1 MSYTRKKKIHKK
13 TYHSKKK
20 RSYKKKTRGHKKKT
34 KKYNMKGGENPYA
47 KLTNCYRCVDA
58 SSGTNKWSNAT
69 GCGRIKGSCPGW
81 SGTPVWNSLA
91 AQAPTAKNKAKT
103 VQKTNPN
110 NTQYK
115 HMIAFGKLMG
125 FNKA

>member
-1 MSYTRKKKIHKK
+1 MSYTRKKKGRKK
-13 TYHSKKK
+13 TYH
-20 RSYKKKTRGHKKKT
+20 RKKTRVHKKKT

-69 GCGRIKGSCPGW
+69 GCGRIKSSCPGW
-81 SGTPVWNSLA
+81 NSSPGVPVWNSLA
-91 AQAPTAKNKAKT
+91 ANAPTAKKKAKT

-115 HMIAFGKLMG
+115 HMLAFGKLMG
-125 FNKA
+125 FNKM